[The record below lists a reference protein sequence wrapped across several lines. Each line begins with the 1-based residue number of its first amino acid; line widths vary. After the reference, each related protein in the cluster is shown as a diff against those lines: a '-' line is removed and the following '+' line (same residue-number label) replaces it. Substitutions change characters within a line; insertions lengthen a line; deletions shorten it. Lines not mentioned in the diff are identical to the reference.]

1 MALKT
6 HKLAAATAV
15 AAAFSLLA
23 MPVAAVELPRPAAV
37 KAYDGEGLNV
47 ERDRRRR
54 WHRDRDDIDA
64 GDVVAGV
71 VLLGAIA
78 AIAGAAKKNR
88 DRDRYEELPP
98 PPEAGDDYGYR
109 TPGAYERNDGRGI
122 DRAVDMC
129 VGEVERGQD
138 RVETVDGAN
147 RTGEGWTVS
156 GALEGGAGFTCRIDN
171 MGRIRAIDIGGE
183 RAAFEPAD
191 NNQYADDVY
200 AHAREAQG
208 GTYAEPGVAPSGEE
222 DTRPEWTGD
231 TVASQETGDG
241 RYSASQAPDFEQGS

>member
-129 VGEVERGQD
+129 VGEVERGAD
-138 RVETVDGAN
+138 RVGTVDNAS
-147 RTGEGWTVS
+147 RSADGWRVS
-156 GALEGGAGFTCRIDN
+156 GELEDGAPYSCTIGND
-171 MGRIRAIDIGGE
+171 GRIGDVFVGDAGVAAAPTADGE
-183 RAAFEPAD
+183 WSD
-191 NNQYADDVY
+191 DYYAK
-200 AHAREAQG
+200 ARVAQG
-208 GTYAEPGVAPSGEE
+208 GDDPGNGRYDAVPAGAGVL
-222 DTRPEWTGD
+222 GD
-231 TVASQETGDG
+231 DG
-241 RYSASQAPDFEQGS
+241 RYVTARAPDFAP

>member
-1 MALKT
+1 MALIRRLT
-6 HKLAAATAV
+6 AASAC
-15 AAAFSLLA
+15 AAAFSLSLPA
-23 MPVAAVELPRPAAV
+23 AAVELPRVSDHAAS
-37 KAYDGEGLNV
+37 AYEGEVAQNHRWGRGWR
-47 ERDRRRR
+47 RDRV
-54 WHRDRDDIDA
+54 DA
-64 GDVVAGV
+64 GDVLAGV
-71 VLLGAIA
+71 LILGSVA
-78 AIAGAAKKNR
+78 AIASAASKDN
-88 DRDRYEELPP
+88 DREERVPP
-98 PPEAGDDYGYR
+98 PPYRDDSYGYQSNN
-109 TPGAYERNDGRGI
+109 YESDGRGL

-241 RYSASQAPDFEQGS
+241 RYSASQVPDFEQGS